1 MFVVMT
7 NVVQLQKPDKKCRSK
22 YELFIRVRKCD
33 ECFECGW
40 KIFKTVSMVTMVYW
54 PLNLFDL
61 NLWGTR
67 NTTIVTCIRWIL
79 VNMVRLNKDTEIE
92 MSIAISNGQTKAVI
106 MRINEFTQVTH
117 DEREKKVSAH
127 TRIHPRCGYQE
138 WEREWGADEPNAAMS
153 NIMLQWDLQSVV
165 EINAQ
170 IFALNV
176 CVCVCVCAK

>member
-1 MFVVMT
+1 MFVVMK

-22 YELFIRVRKCD
+22 YELFICVRKCD

-127 TRIHPRCGYQE
+127 TRTTQDAVTKS
-138 WEREWGADEPNAAMS
+138 ERESEVRMS
-153 NIMLQWDLQSVV
+153 QMQLCQISCFN
-165 EINAQ
+165 EI
-170 IFALNV
+170 
-176 CVCVCVCAK
+176 CSRSSR